1 MRIGFFENA
10 ASLYGGS
17 VYENMARD
25 ALSTEHNVVSYC
37 ARPWMKY
44 GYRPQAILRTAIL
57 DRMVHV
63 DLWVRN
69 EIALTC
75 MIPNYRCQQVGI
87 IHHLQ
92 PSVGPSRVI
101 NQTLYRSLIKGAK
114 RCKWIVVVSEFW
126 KRKIE
131 SLGIMNTVLIYNAFD
146 IGKFQ
151 FEREELERFKV
162 RNGLTGRP
170 VIYIGNCRNEKGAR
184 TVWNALR
191 DQRYQLVSSGISN
204 IDLPI
209 RKFLLPYR
217 EYLLLLAASS
227 VVVTL
232 SEFEEGWNR
241 TAHEALLCR
250 TPVIGSGSGGMGEL
264 LQNGGQLICQN
275 QAALSSMVDS
285 ALEQRADLSDKGFA
299 FAREFTIERF
309 RHQWIELIASLN

>member
-1 MRIGFFENA
+1 
-10 ASLYGGS
+10 
-17 VYENMARD
+17 
-25 ALSTEHNVVSYC
+25 
-37 ARPWMKY
+37 
-44 GYRPQAILRTAIL
+44 
-57 DRMVHV
+57 
-63 DLWVRN
+63 
-69 EIALTC
+69 
-75 MIPNYRCQQVGI
+75 
-87 IHHLQ
+87 
-92 PSVGPSRVI
+92 
-101 NQTLYRSLIKGAK
+101 
-114 RCKWIVVVSEFW
+114 
-126 KRKIE
+126 
-131 SLGIMNTVLIYNAFD
+131 MNTVLIYNAFD